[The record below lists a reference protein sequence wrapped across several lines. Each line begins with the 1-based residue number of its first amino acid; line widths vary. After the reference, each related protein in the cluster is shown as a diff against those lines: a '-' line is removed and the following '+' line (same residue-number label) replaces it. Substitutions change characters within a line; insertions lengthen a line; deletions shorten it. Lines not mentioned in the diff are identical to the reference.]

1 MADCS
6 FERSTNRSS
15 GFITFG
21 LRYAVDADHI
31 AATDN
36 VTRKLMETG
45 KLP

>member
-6 FERSTNRSS
+6 FERSTKRSS
-15 GFITFG
+15 GFILSLFAMQLT
-21 LRYAVDADHI
+21 LII